1 MKTTDRVT
9 ASAESLTGQ
18 SSSSSTEARK
28 RPIRDLRTRAS
39 QCLANLVHPALAL
52 RAHMRAHPADFDPIK
67 LLDLWKAAEAAYRV
81 HPTPLV
87 YAIYAIHEAQGNA
100 PGTLEWPRGSL
111 ERQPQLGDTAD
122 PRPRLIRLIETFVEP
137 MESLLAFVHEH
148 PDFDPIQFMTLWDR
162 VEAAWRR
169 FPRGL
174 VYAIY
179 ALQPAEEATPESDGQ

>member
-1 MKTTDRVT
+1 MKTRDPVT
-9 ASAESLTGQ
+9 AAAASFIGQ
-18 SSSSSTEARK
+18 PSTKARN
-28 RPIRDLRTRAS
+28 RQIRDLRIRAS

-52 RAHMRAHPADFDPIK
+52 RAHVQAHPADFDPVK

-100 PGTLEWPRGSL
+100 PGTLEWPRGSI
-111 ERQPQLGDTAD
+111 EVQQPQAETSD

-137 MESLLAFVHEH
+137 MEALLAFVRQN
-148 PDFDPIQFMTLWDR
+148 PDFDPVRFMTLWDR
-162 VEAAWRR
+162 VEAVWRR

-179 ALQPAEEATPESDGQ
+179 ALQPPG